1 MGMQRYLSR
10 WIMALAGITLM
21 TACNSEQADDPTTG
35 EPAVSF
41 QLSRS
46 GESENQLVR
55 VLIAERS
62 ADNTTAT
69 DGGLYCGLDKRYF
82 LASGATAFLAEKLKL
97 QWYKFAFMGVPDIEG
112 KIEGEKLFL
121 DVSAEAGSEVATTK
135 DFSKLLVDYTSVL
148 NLQVKEKEQ
157 DAASKYN
164 LNLYR
169 GVANRW
175 MTRPSEAGDIPEE
188 TVVMKRITGEF
199 KLDMGVLQDQFEHT
213 VSDIVL
219 SLKVPNR
226 VYVYDN
232 YREYVNNDD
241 EDSESDVYVDGNYTM
256 EYKYNVS
263 SDLAQS
269 ETEHCEIILDLL
281 PCTLVATLQ
290 INFVQPKSG
299 SIEPQRYEIHS
310 DEASSLVEI
319 KPNVRTTLLFNGM
332 HKGEFEVRYAGFDG
346 SSIGVA
352 DDDWNGWQ
360 DNTDGGQ

>member
-46 GESENQLVR
+46 GESENQLIR

-82 LASGATAFLAEKLKL
+82 LASDATTFLAEKLKL
-97 QWYKFAFMGVPDIEG
+97 QWYKFTFMGVPDIEG
-112 KIEGEKLFL
+112 QIEGEKLFS

-148 NLQVKEKEQ
+148 DLQVKEQE
-157 DAASKYN
+157 AASTYD

-169 GVANRW
+169 GVANCW
-175 MTRPSEAGDIPEE
+175 MTRPSETDDVPEE
-188 TVVMKRITGEF
+188 TVTMKRITGEF
-199 KLDMGVLQDQFEHT
+199 KLDMGILQDQFEHE
-213 VSDIVL
+213 VSNIKL
-219 SLKVPNR
+219 TLKVPKR

-232 YREYVNNDD
+232 YREYVNSSNIL
-241 EDSESDVYVDGNYTM
+241 ENESEVYVDGNYTM
-256 EYKYNVS
+256 EYNYTVS
-263 SDLAQS
+263 SDLAQDK
-269 ETEHCEIILDLL
+269 TKHCIIILDLL
-281 PCTLVATLQ
+281 PCILDATFEV
-290 INFVQPKSG
+290 NFVQPENS

-346 SSIGVA
+346 SEIGVA
-352 DDDWNGWQ
+352 EDNWNGGWP

>member
-46 GESENQLVR
+46 GELENQLVR

-82 LASGATAFLAEKLKL
+82 LAGDATAFLAEKLKL
-97 QWYKFAFMGVPDIEG
+97 QWYKFSFLGVPDIEG
-112 KIEGEKLFL
+112 KIEGEKLFS
-121 DVSAEAGSEVATTK
+121 DVSAEVDSEAATTK

-148 NLQVKEKEQ
+148 DLQVKEQ
-157 DAASKYN
+157 DASTTYD

-169 GVANRW
+169 GVANCW
-175 MTRPSEAGDIPEE
+175 MTRPSETGDVPEE
-188 TVVMKRITGEF
+188 TVTMKRITGEF
-199 KLDMGVLQDQFEHT
+199 KLDMGILQDQFEHE
-213 VSDIVL
+213 VSNIKL
-219 SLKVPNR
+219 TLKVPKR

-232 YREYVNNDD
+232 YREYVNSSNIL
-241 EDSESDVYVDGNYTM
+241 ENESEVYVDGNYTM
-256 EYKYNVS
+256 EYNYTVS
-263 SDLAQS
+263 PDLALDK
-269 ETEHCEIILDLL
+269 TKHCIIILDLL
-281 PCTLVATLQ
+281 PCILDATFEV
-290 INFVQPKSG
+290 NFVQP
-299 SIEPQRYEIHS
+299 IESQRYVIHS
-310 DEASSLVEI
+310 DEASTLVEI

-332 HKGEFEVRYAGFDG
+332 HKREFEVRYAGFDG
-346 SSIGVA
+346 SEIGVA
-352 DDDWNGWQ
+352 EDNWNGGWP

>member
-1 MGMQRYLSR
+1 MGMQRYFSHFL
-10 WIMALAGITLM
+10 MVFAVITLM
-21 TACNSEQADDPTTG
+21 NACNCEKVDDPNTG

-46 GESENQLVR
+46 GESENQLIR

-69 DGGLYCGLDKRYF
+69 DGGLYCAFDKRYF
-82 LASGATAFLAEKLKL
+82 LASDATTFLAEKLKL
-97 QWYKFAFMGVPDIEG
+97 QWYKFVFMGVPDIEG

-148 NLQVKEKEQ
+148 GLQAKEQ
-157 DAASKYN
+157 DAASTYD

-169 GVANRW
+169 GVANCW

-290 INFVQPKSG
+290 INFVQPESG

-346 SSIGVA
+346 SSIDVA
-352 DDDWNGWQ
+352 EDDWNGWGN
-360 DNTDGGQ
+360 NTDGGQ

>member
-46 GESENQLVR
+46 GESENQLIR

-69 DGGLYCGLDKRYF
+69 DGGLYCAFDKRYF
-82 LASGATAFLAEKLKL
+82 LASDATTFLAEKLKL
-97 QWYKFAFMGVPDIEG
+97 QWYKFVFMGVPDIEG
-112 KIEGEKLFL
+112 KIEGEKLFS
-121 DVSAEAGSEVATTK
+121 DVSAEVDSEAATTK

-148 NLQVKEKEQ
+148 DLQRNEQ
-157 DAASKYN
+157 DAAATYD

-175 MTRPSEAGDIPEE
+175 MTRPSGNGEVPNENI
-188 TVVMKRITGEF
+188 TMKRITGEF

-213 VSDIVL
+213 VYDIVL

-290 INFVQPKSG
+290 INFVQPESG

-346 SSIGVA
+346 SSIDVA
-352 DDDWNGWQ
+352 EDDWNGWGN
-360 DNTDGGQ
+360 NTDGGQ

>member
-1 MGMQRYLSR
+1 MN
-10 WIMALAGITLM
+10 
-21 TACNSEQADDPTTG
+21 ACNCEKVDDPNTG

-46 GESENQLVR
+46 GESENQLIR

-82 LASGATAFLAEKLKL
+82 LASDATTFLAEKLKL
-97 QWYKFAFMGVPDIEG
+97 QWYKFVFMGVPDIEG
-112 KIEGEKLFL
+112 NIEGEKLFS
-121 DVSAEAGSEVATTK
+121 DVIAEVDSEAATTK

-148 NLQVKEKEQ
+148 DLQKNEQ
-157 DAASKYN
+157 DAAATYD

-175 MTRPSEAGDIPEE
+175 MTRPSEAGDIPKE

-213 VSDIVL
+213 VSEIVL

-256 EYKYNVS
+256 EYKYTVS
-263 SDLAQS
+263 DDLAQS

-290 INFVQPKSG
+290 INFDQPESG

-332 HKGEFEVRYAGFDG
+332 HKGEFEVRYAGFDD

-360 DNTDGGQ
+360 DNTEGGQ

>member
-82 LASGATAFLAEKLKL
+82 LAGDATTFLAEKLKL
-97 QWYKFAFMGVPDIEG
+97 QWYKFTFMGVPDIEG
-112 KIEGEKLFL
+112 QIEGEKLFS
-121 DVSAEAGSEVATTK
+121 DVSAEAGSEAATTK

-148 NLQVKEKEQ
+148 DLQVKKQ
-157 DAASKYN
+157 DAASTYD

-169 GVANRW
+169 GVANCW
-175 MTRPSEAGDIPEE
+175 MTRPSENDEVPTEDV
-188 TVVMKRITGEF
+188 TMKRITGELA
-199 KLDMGVLQDQFEHT
+199 LDMGILQDQFEHKVAKIT
-213 VSDIVL
+213 L
-219 SLKVPNR
+219 SLKVPPR

-232 YREYVNNDD
+232 YREYAD
-241 EDSESDVYVDGNYTM
+241 ENTVGNESSVFVEGDYEMEYTYSVSES
-256 EYKYNVS
+256 
-263 SDLAQS
+263 LAGS
-269 ETEHCEIILDLL
+269 GTDHCQLILNLL
-281 PCTLVATLQ
+281 PCTLEGTLNVA
-290 INFVQPKSG
+290 FVQPG
-299 SIEPQRYEIHS
+299 DGTTVAPQQYQIRS
-310 DEASSLVEI
+310 DEASAAVEI
-319 KPNVRTTLLFNGM
+319 KPNVRTNLLFNGM
-332 HKGEFEVRYAGFDG
+332 HKREFEVRYAGFDG
-346 SSIGVA
+346 SEIGVA
-352 DDDWNGWQ
+352 EDNWNGGWP

>member
-1 MGMQRYLSR
+1 MGMQRYFSHFL
-10 WIMALAGITLM
+10 MVFAVITLM
-21 TACNSEQADDPTTG
+21 NACNCEKVDDPNTG

-46 GESENQLVR
+46 GESENQLIR

-69 DGGLYCGLDKRYF
+69 DGGLYCAFDKRYF
-82 LASGATAFLAEKLKL
+82 LASDATTFLAEKLKL
-97 QWYKFAFMGVPDIEG
+97 QWYKFVFMGVPDIEG
-112 KIEGEKLFL
+112 KIEGEKLFS
-121 DVSAEAGSEVATTK
+121 DVSAEVDSEAATTK

-148 NLQVKEKEQ
+148 DLQRSEQ
-157 DAASKYN
+157 DAAATYD

-175 MTRPSEAGDIPEE
+175 MTRPSGNGEVPNENI
-188 TVVMKRITGEF
+188 TMKRITGEF

-213 VSDIVL
+213 VYDIVL

-290 INFVQPKSG
+290 INFVQPESG

-346 SSIGVA
+346 SSIDVA
-352 DDDWNGWQ
+352 EDDWNGWGN
-360 DNTDGGQ
+360 NTDGGQ

>member
-21 TACNSEQADDPTTG
+21 TACNSEQADDPTTE

-46 GESENQLVR
+46 GELENQLVR

-62 ADNTTAT
+62 ADNATAT

-82 LASGATAFLAEKLKL
+82 LASGATTFLAEKLKL

-112 KIEGEKLFL
+112 KIEGEKLFS
-121 DVSAEAGSEVATTK
+121 DVSAEAGSEVAATK

-148 NLQVKEKEQ
+148 DLQVKEQ
-157 DAASKYN
+157 DASATYD

-213 VSDIVL
+213 VSDIIL

-232 YREYVNNDD
+232 YREYVNNYN

-269 ETEHCEIILDLL
+269 ETEHCKIILDLL
-281 PCTLVATLQ
+281 PFTLDATLQ
-290 INFVQPKSG
+290 INFVQPESG
-299 SIEPQRYEIHS
+299 SIEPQRYEIRS

-346 SSIGVA
+346 SSIDVA
-352 DDDWNGWQ
+352 EDDWNGWGN
-360 DNTDGGQ
+360 NTDGGQ

>member
-1 MGMQRYLSR
+1 MQRYFSHFL
-10 WIMALAGITLM
+10 MVFAVITLM
-21 TACNSEQADDPTTG
+21 NACNCEKVDDPNTG

-46 GESENQLVR
+46 GESENQLIR

-69 DGGLYCGLDKRYF
+69 DGGLYCAFDKRYF
-82 LASGATAFLAEKLKL
+82 LASDATTFLAEKLKL
-97 QWYKFAFMGVPDIEG
+97 QWYKFVFMGVPDIEG
-112 KIEGEKLFL
+112 KIEGEKLFS
-121 DVSAEAGSEVATTK
+121 DVSAEVDSEAATTK

-148 NLQVKEKEQ
+148 DLQRSEQ
-157 DAASKYN
+157 DAAATYD

-175 MTRPSEAGDIPEE
+175 MTRPSGNGEVPNENI
-188 TVVMKRITGEF
+188 TMKRITGEF

-213 VSDIVL
+213 VYDIVL

-290 INFVQPKSG
+290 INFVQPESG

-346 SSIGVA
+346 SSIDVA
-352 DDDWNGWQ
+352 EDDWNGWGN
-360 DNTDGGQ
+360 NTDGGQ